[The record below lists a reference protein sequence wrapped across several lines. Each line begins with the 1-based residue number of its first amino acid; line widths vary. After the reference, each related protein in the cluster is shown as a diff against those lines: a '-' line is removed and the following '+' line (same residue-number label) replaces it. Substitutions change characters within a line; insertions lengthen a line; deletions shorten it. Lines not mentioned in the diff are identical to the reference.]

1 MRLWVGEVSRWP
13 RLPGSL
19 LSRGPEG
26 TELVGEAAGSAA
38 PRAEPAC
45 PLVTVR

>member
-1 MRLWVGEVSRWP
+1 MGEVSRWP

-19 LSRGPEG
+19 LSWGPEG

-38 PRAEPAC
+38 PWAEPAC
-45 PLVTVR
+45 LLVTTR